1 MNISLLKS
9 ILHDAVSDYSA
20 NSGTGTPEKWL
31 QDYLGRKLSGKSV
44 DTIHAIS
51 GEILET
57 LDLMEEKKAAMN
69 AAKAAGQSAE
79 QWLVSDIMQEDG
91 STGEKARKA
100 VQFLKGI
107 TCAGVE
113 L

>member
-1 MNISLLKS
+1 MQLSVILK
-9 ILHDAVSDYSA
+9 DAICDFTANASNQRLSD
-20 NSGTGTPEKWL
+20 WL

-79 QWLVSDIMQEDG
+79 QWLVTDIMQEEG
-91 STGEKARKA
+91 SNGEKARKA
-100 VQFLKGI
+100 AKIFVTLTPFQ
-107 TCAGVE
+107 
-113 L
+113 